1 MLRVETPG
9 GHLAYEVVSYCGP
22 WQNEDPILLH
32 HGVGL
37 HARFWDGWLPT
48 LTARY
53 PVVRFDMRGHGRSAV
68 PPPDHA
74 WSFDGFA
81 ADVLAVLKAAG
92 YERCHFVGESLGGTI
107 GLYLASRYP
116 ERIRSLAVLSTAYQ
130 GRRIANLDDWAAA
143 FAAGGAAW
151 SRLMMPRR
159 LDPAAV
165 SRGLYAWFEAEQAK
179 AVGHVVLSMVDV
191 LRRTD
196 LSADLPRIEAPCLV
210 LTPLDSPFVSAELA
224 SDLQRLVPRAEIQY
238 FRGARHGLFVSHA
251 LQCARAVVDFLA
263 RRL

>member
-1 MLRVETPG
+1 MLRVETPSG
-9 GHLAYEVVSYCGP
+9 YLAYEVLRYNGP
-22 WQNEDPILLH
+22 WRDADPMLLH

-37 HARFWDGWLPT
+37 HAGFWDGWLPT
-48 LTARY
+48 LTAHY

-68 PPPDHA
+68 PPAGYP
-74 WSFDGFA
+74 WSFERFA
-81 ADVLAVLKAAG
+81 ADVFAVLAAAG
-92 YERCHFVGESLGGTI
+92 YERCHFIGESLGGTI

-116 ERIRSLAVLSTAYQ
+116 QRIRSLAVLSTAYQ
-130 GRRIANLDDWAAA
+130 GQRIANLDDWAEA
-143 FAAGGAAW
+143 FAQGSAAW
-151 SRLMMPRR
+151 SRMMMPRR

-165 SRGLYAWFEAEQAK
+165 EPGLYAWFEAEQAK
-179 AVGHVVLSMVDV
+179 AHGHVVLGMVDL

-196 LSADLPRIEAPCLV
+196 LSADVPRIQAPCLV
-210 LTPLDSPFVSAELA
+210 LSPIDSPFVSADLA

-251 LQCARAVVDFLA
+251 AQCAQAVVDFLA